1 MSKMII
7 LALLTATVA
16 WGALARQKADS
27 VAAQGAA
34 QKSSAPAA
42 PVPPQIGA
50 AKKVFIVNTGWD
62 CAPLDGIFRGAPNR
76 VYDDFYL
83 ALKRWGRYEPVSAPD
98 EADLDF
104 GIGFACPPGA
114 ASVTNGDG
122 GAQYSPKLI
131 LTISQPK
138 GNAMIWRIV
147 QPVNPTRS
155 AWRRLGEYSDKDLT
169 ENVTILVDQLK
180 SLAVRSSIPATNSAS
195 AP

>member
-1 MSKMII
+1 MSKMVI
-7 LALLTATVA
+7 LALFTASVA
-16 WGALARQKADS
+16 WSAFAQQKAGS
-27 VAAQGAA
+27 VAAQGVA

-42 PVPPQIGA
+42 PVPPLIGA
-50 AKKVFIVNTGWD
+50 AKKVFIVNAGWD
-62 CAPLDGIFRGAPNR
+62 CASLEYVFHGAPNR
-76 VYDDFYL
+76 VYEDFYL
-83 ALKRWGRYEPVSAPD
+83 ALKRWGRYEPVSAPS
-98 EADLDF
+98 EADLDL

-114 ASVTNGDG
+114 TSVTNGDG

-147 QPVNPTRS
+147 QPVKPTRS

-169 ENVTILVDQLK
+169 ENVTFLVDQLK
-180 SLAVRSSIPATNSAS
+180 SLAVRSSIPAINSTS